1 MNECIQ
7 VTSLD
12 IAERTCILIG
22 TYHRPQLSNAKFH
35 PPPLFHPKKKRGKNF
50 YTENYLFIT
59 KKIVTSSTPLRLY
72 Q

>member
-35 PPPLFHPKKKRGKNF
+35 PPPLFHPKKKEEKF
-50 YTENYLFIT
+50 FILKITYLLL
-59 KKIVTSSTPLRLY
+59 KKLLHQVHH
-72 Q
+72 